1 MTEFAYIAVE
11 PCGCVTG
18 AVVDAPGR
26 PREVAKD
33 VAAFVRQGSAV
44 ERVPVESARERLT
57 LVWPCEHEK
66 GKRNA
71 AKAKRNAASDAASP
85 QQGLGIEA

>member
-1 MTEFAYIAVE
+1 
-11 PCGCVTG
+11 
-18 AVVDAPGR
+18 
-26 PREVAKD
+26 

-66 GKRNA
+66 AKRKAKRNA
-71 AKAKRNAASDAASP
+71 AKAKRKAASDAASP